1 MKFKDL
7 NKIKNGI
14 VKIGTTIILI
24 FSISLNSIFI
34 SFGNVNYSNNTQIQ
48 ILNEVNEK
56 VKTQNGFTLLEN
68 QKDVKN
74 WLAKQKVSRKIT
86 KLQVHH
92 MDLPNYST
100 WEKTDKK
107 LFSEPHFGRTQSLD
121 SYGKSKWGSG
131 ASDGHGHHIAQH
143 FNVFPDGKI
152 TTGRN
157 LNSTPIG
164 IRGWNTGA
172 ICIEIYG
179 CFDKGHDKMS
189 SAQKEAVIYLY
200 GELCKRFDIPVNT
213 THIRPHC
220 WFTAGG
226 TYLGKYNPNRSAKT
240 CPGTN
245 FWGVGC
251 SPEGFAKFIADI
263 KNYVNGKGIKV
274 PVIKKVDRTGEK
286 DVPNYTVQ
294 VITDTLNVRYGA
306 STSYDKISTLKK
318 GDKVVITHEKDGWG
332 LIQGAKGWIS
342 LNDKYVKKVKVKK
355 DDEVKKDTDTKKDEE
370 KNETTFYR
378 VVTGSYSDRDNAIV
392 EQDKLKKL
400 GYDAFLVTAEVNKKI
415 IFRVVAESFEDK
427 KDAEN
432 LIAQLKKKGYDPFI
446 VIYVKNN
453 KN

>member
-74 WLAKQKVSRKIT
+74 WLAKQKVSRRIT

-245 FWGVGC
+245 FWGYGC
-251 SPEGFAKFIADI
+251 SPDGFAHFIKDV
-263 KNYVNGKGIKV
+263 KNYVEEKKEEPKV
-274 PVIKKVDRTGEK
+274 VDRSGEK

-294 VITDTLNVRYGA
+294 ITTDTLNVRYGA

-342 LNDKYVKKVKVKK
+342 LNKKYVKKV
-355 DDEVKKDTDTKKDEE
+355 EVKKDETKKDTNAKED
-370 KNETTFYR
+370 KKDETTFYR
-378 VVTGSYSDRDNAIV
+378 VVTGSYSDRDNAVV

-400 GYDAFLVTAEVNKKI
+400 GYDAFLVTAEVDKKI
-415 IFRVVAESFEDK
+415 IFRVVAESFESK

-453 KN
+453 TN